1 MEQTRQ
7 PLSIFSPADLGA
19 LIEGLLRSP
28 TRLRPGTAALLAAAA
43 VALGLLGDALFYDA
57 NAGINIPLWH
67 LALVLTLLAGASRAG
82 VTMTPRQLSLIGA
95 SLLLSALIAW
105 RGSAALQFF
114 DFMAAAFLVLL
125 AIALPPRL
133 AARRMGFLSFLFA
146 LAVGVYSMATG
157 ALRLLFLAAQAHSNR
172 DPSDRAVQVGRA
184 VVMLLP
190 LLVVFGGLFIAAD
203 AVFESWARKLAA
215 PNLENVVPHVF
226 LFLFTGGT
234 AAGVFWCALGYEA
247 PAAPEAELS
256 ESRRLR
262 SLEIGIVL
270 GALALL
276 FAAFVAVQLRYLFG
290 GRDLVESTLDLTYS
304 EYARR
309 GFFELVVASALLLPV
324 LLTMNWA
331 RRREANATLLFQV
344 LALILVTLLAVVMA
358 SALERLRI
366 YSDTFGLTELRF
378 YAAAF
383 LIWLAAVFVA
393 LVTAALR
400 DRVGLFL
407 WAATLLGAVALV
419 VVNLLNPEALI
430 ARTNTSRL
438 GEGRSFDAV
447 YASSLGADAVPVL
460 VDHLDR
466 LAPDDRCIVAGALLT
481 NWLDQGPET
490 RGWNY
495 SRMRA
500 ADAVQDNE
508 ARLRE
513 ACAQPR

>member
-67 LALVLTLLAGASRAG
+67 LALVATLVAGASRAS
-82 VTMTPRQLSLIGA
+82 VRLTPRQLGLLGA

-114 DFMAAAFLVLL
+114 DFMAAASLMLL

-133 AARRMGFLSFLFA
+133 GARRLGFLAFFFA
-146 LAVGVYSMATG
+146 LSVGLYSMATG
-157 ALRLLFLAAQAHSNR
+157 ILRLGFLAAQARSNR
-172 DPSDRAVQVGRA
+172 ESSGRAFQVGRA
-184 VVMLLP
+184 VVLLFP
-190 LLVVFGGLFIAAD
+190 LLVVFGSLFIAAD
-203 AVFESWARKLAA
+203 AVFESWARKLVA
-215 PNLENVVPHVF
+215 PNLEDVVPHVF
-226 LFLFTGGT
+226 LFLFTAGT
-234 AAGVFWCALGYEA
+234 AAGVFWCALGYES
-247 PAAPEAELS
+247 PAAPEAELA

-262 SLEIGIVL
+262 SLELGIVL

-276 FAAFVAVQLRYLFG
+276 FAVFVAVQLRYLLG
-290 GRDLVESTLDLTYS
+290 GRDLVQSTLDLTYA

-324 LLTMNWA
+324 LLTLNWA
-331 RRREANATLLFQV
+331 RSREARATLLFQV
-344 LALILVTLLAVVMA
+344 LSLVLVALLGVIMA

-383 LIWLAAVFVA
+383 LVWLAAVFVV
-393 LVTAALR
+393 LVVTALR
-400 DRVGLFL
+400 DRVGQFL
-407 WAATLLGAVALV
+407 WASTFLAVLTV
-419 VVNLLNPEALI
+419 VVLNIAAPDALI

-438 GEGRSFDAV
+438 DDGRSFDAE
-447 YASSLGADAVPVL
+447 YASMLGADAVPVL
-460 VDHLDR
+460 VDRLDR
-466 LAPDDRCIVAGALLT
+466 LAPADRCIVATALLNEWSERDT
-481 NWLDQGPET
+481 ET

-495 SRMRA
+495 GRMRA
-500 ADAVQDNE
+500 ADAVQDSE
-508 ARLRE
+508 PRLRA
-513 ACAQPR
+513 ACP